1 MLRADKLAT
10 IGELAAGAAH
20 EIRNP
25 LTAVKSSLQYLQ
37 DKNPDETARKLL
49 AAALEETGRIEEIL
63 SGMLSFSRPSEIKK
77 ERHDLLETLRECLEL
92 ISFQAR
98 KNKVA
103 IVQANPAAPIVL
115 AADRSQLKQLFLNI
129 LLNAVRAMP
138 AGGEIRV
145 QASVPDGVKALVS
158 VADTG
163 EGILEENLDRIF
175 DPFFTTKK
183 GGTGL
188 GLSICYGIVK
198 SHEGEIEVKSR
209 PGQGTTVI
217 VKLPLEA

>member
-1 MLRADKLAT
+1 
-10 IGELAAGAAH
+10 
-20 EIRNP
+20 
-25 LTAVKSSLQYLQ
+25 
-37 DKNPDETARKLL
+37 
-49 AAALEETGRIEEIL
+49 
-63 SGMLSFSRPSEIKK
+63 
-77 ERHDLLETLRECLEL
+77 LEL

-98 KNKVA
+98 KNKVV
-103 IVQANPAAPIVL
+103 IVQAYPDAPIVL
-115 AADRSQLKQLFLNI
+115 VADRSQLKQLFLNI
-129 LLNAVRAMP
+129 LLNAVQAMP

-145 QASVPDGVKALVS
+145 QASVPVGVKALVS

-163 EGILEENLDRIF
+163 EGIPEENLDRIF
-175 DPFFTTKK
+175 DPFFTTKRS
-183 GGTGL
+183 GTGL

>member
-1 MLRADKLAT
+1 
-10 IGELAAGAAH
+10 
-20 EIRNP
+20 
-25 LTAVKSSLQYLQ
+25 
-37 DKNPDETARKLL
+37 
-49 AAALEETGRIEEIL
+49 
-63 SGMLSFSRPSEIKK
+63 
-77 ERHDLLETLRECLEL
+77 
-92 ISFQAR
+92 
-98 KNKVA
+98 
-103 IVQANPAAPIVL
+103 
-115 AADRSQLKQLFLNI
+115 
-129 LLNAVRAMP
+129 MP

-145 QASVPDGVKALVS
+145 QASVLDGVKAVVS

-163 EGILEENLDRIF
+163 EGIQEENLDRIF

-198 SHEGEIEVKSR
+198 SHEGEIEVTSR

>member
-1 MLRADKLAT
+1 
-10 IGELAAGAAH
+10 
-20 EIRNP
+20 
-25 LTAVKSSLQYLQ
+25 
-37 DKNPDETARKLL
+37 
-49 AAALEETGRIEEIL
+49 
-63 SGMLSFSRPSEIKK
+63 
-77 ERHDLLETLRECLEL
+77 
-92 ISFQAR
+92 
-98 KNKVA
+98 
-103 IVQANPAAPIVL
+103 
-115 AADRSQLKQLFLNI
+115 
-129 LLNAVRAMP
+129 MP

-145 QASVPDGVKALVS
+145 QALVLDGVKALVS

-163 EGILEENLDRIF
+163 EGIPEENLDKIF